1 MLKEYEINSST
12 LAIIPI
18 DENSSKVMEEES
30 EYVVNKSATSIIE
43 DSCIYFGSTLKG
55 RSEGTR
61 HLIGGTYKVPIVIE
75 ESRDIIF
82 FPTSSPKMEECCWIS
97 LNNLISYEK
106 LDKQSVIKF
115 KNGFILST
123 DMSYFSLE
131 NQILRASRLENVMRR
146 RKNS

>member
-61 HLIGGTYKVPIVIE
+61 NLIGGTYKVPIVIE